1 MFQNNN
7 NKTENDDMLNVEV
20 HLENKSIISCC
31 FELPKP
37 KLERQTAFNIK
48 DLPASKLWPHIE
60 SDTNTKLWTDI
71 VFNND
76 PNTYFDTESNN
87 KTKIWTD
94 IVFNPESDDDNEEWN
109 FIDLLNRILCNCKLI
124 SYKKVRPLNL

>member
-7 NKTENDDMLNVEV
+7 NKTANDEIINV
-20 HLENKSIISCC
+20 KSITTCC
-31 FELPKP
+31 FKLPKP

-48 DLPASKLWPHIE
+48 DLPETKLWPHIE
-60 SDTNTKLWTDI
+60 SNTNTKLWTDI
-71 VFNND
+71 VFNSES
-76 PNTYFDTESNN
+76 NTYFDTESNN

-94 IVFNPESDDDNEEWN
+94 IVFNPESEDDNEEWN

-124 SYKKVRPLNL
+124 NYKKVRTLDL